1 MSAELFPTGR
11 DPLRRLWTM
20 TLTSA
25 VFGLVAIV
33 YAMVNSVRGRTG
45 EEWMIA
51 VGACLLIGAVM
62 TALVQGVL
70 QSYGARIG
78 ALEKQAAAAANHPV
92 VGNLP

>member
-1 MSAELFPTGR
+1 MSAELFPTGN

-33 YAMVNSVRGRTG
+33 YTMVNFARGRTG

-51 VGACLLIGAVM
+51 VGACLLVGAVM

-70 QSYGARIG
+70 KSYGVRIA
-78 ALEKQAAAAANHPV
+78 ALEKQAAADATRPATGTPS
-92 VGNLP
+92 

>member
-11 DPLRRLWTM
+11 DPLRRLRTM

-33 YAMVNSVRGRTG
+33 YAMVNVVRDRTG

-51 VGACLLIGAVM
+51 VGACLLVGAVM

-70 QSYGARIG
+70 QSYAARIE
-78 ALEKQAAAAANHPV
+78 ALEKQAAAVANHTT
-92 VGNLP
+92 VGTAL

>member
-1 MSAELFPTGR
+1 MSTELFPTGR
-11 DPLRRLWTM
+11 DPLRRLRTM

-33 YAMVNSVRGRTG
+33 YAMVNVVRGRTG

-51 VGACLLIGAVM
+51 VGACLLVGAVM

-70 QSYGARIG
+70 QSYGARIE
-78 ALEKQAAAAANHPV
+78 ALEKQAAADAKHPA
-92 VGNLP
+92 VGTAL

>member
-25 VFGLVAIV
+25 VFGLVAII
-33 YAMVNSVRGRTG
+33 YTMVNFARGRTG

-51 VGACLLIGAVM
+51 VGACLLVGAVM

-70 QSYGARIG
+70 QNYGARIE
-78 ALEKQAAAAANHPV
+78 ALEKQAAADANRPT
-92 VGNLP
+92 VGSPS